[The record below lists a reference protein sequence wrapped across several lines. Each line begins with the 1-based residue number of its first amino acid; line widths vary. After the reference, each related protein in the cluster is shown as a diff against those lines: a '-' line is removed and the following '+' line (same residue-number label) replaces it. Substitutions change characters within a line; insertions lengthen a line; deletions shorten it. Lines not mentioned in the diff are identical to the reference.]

1 MKSLNELFEEIAA
14 SISTEELVYSDLCFL
29 ITKEITRQMTLKG
42 MTQTQL
48 AKKIGKTPA
57 FVSRALSGDQN
68 LTLKTIASF
77 VAALDSKMEV
87 KILSQES
94 KGLWLQTSWDVQ
106 DSHHRKST
114 SAKKQKINQEDYN
127 ESVAA

>member
-48 AKKIGKTPA
+48 AQKIGKTPA

-77 VAALDSKMEV
+77 IAALDSKMEV
-87 KILSQES
+87 KILSQGS
-94 KGLWLQTSWDVQ
+94 KGLWLQTS
-106 DSHHRKST
+106 
-114 SAKKQKINQEDYN
+114 
-127 ESVAA
+127 

>member
-48 AKKIGKTPA
+48 AQKIGKTPA

-77 VAALDSKMEV
+77 IAALDSKMEV
-87 KILSQES
+87 KILSQGS
-94 KGLWLQTSWDVQ
+94 KGLWLQTSWDAQ
-106 DSHHRKST
+106 ESHSPKSI
-114 SAKKQKINQEDYN
+114 SAKKQKYDQEDYN
-127 ESVAA
+127 EPVAA

>member
-1 MKSLNELFEEIAA
+1 MKSLNELFEEIVA

-48 AKKIGKTPA
+48 AQKIGKTPA

-114 SAKKQKINQEDYN
+114 PAQKQKIDQEDYN